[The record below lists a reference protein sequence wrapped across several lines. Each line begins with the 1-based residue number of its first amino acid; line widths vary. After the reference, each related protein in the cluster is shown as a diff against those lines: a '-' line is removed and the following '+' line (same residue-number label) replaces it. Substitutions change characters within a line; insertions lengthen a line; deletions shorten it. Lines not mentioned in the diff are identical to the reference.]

1 MRLFLGIELPQAERE
16 SLYTQLI
23 PLIRKYPSFRW
34 VHPDLYHATFQ
45 FFGEVEDVEKLKESI
60 KTTLFDKQRFILY
73 GMGLGMFQTTSEF
86 ILHMTY
92 RREKMI
98 DEIVNSLEKTYPT
111 FIKQRVFVFH
121 TAIARASR
129 SSKQQFYAL
138 RKILEKT
145 EINISYPVNSLTLF
159 SSSKNSEG
167 RKFTK
172 IEEFPL
178 L

>member
-1 MRLFLGIELPQAERE
+1 MRLFLGIELPPTERE
-16 SLYTQLI
+16 SLYKQLI

-60 KTTLFDKQRFILY
+60 KTTLYDKERFTLY
-73 GMGLGMFQTTSEF
+73 GLGLDMFQTTELV
-86 ILHMTY
+86 LHMTY
-92 RREKMI
+92 RREKKI
-98 DEIVNSLEKTYPT
+98 DEIVHSLEETYPT
-111 FIKQRVFVFH
+111 FVKQREFVFH
-121 TAIARASR
+121 TCIGRAPR
-129 SSKQQFYAL
+129 SSKQQFFLL
-138 RKILEKT
+138 RKILEKMD
-145 EINISYPVNSLTLF
+145 IDISYPVNSLTLF
-159 SSSKNSEG
+159 SSSKDSEG